1 MTNKEANLQLAA
13 QLLRVLNYV
22 ADMTYCGSDAEWH
35 FKKGYDPQTVL
46 DEIASYKEPHFG
58 SDTIR
63 LLRQI
68 SDKEKIA
75 SLMIRTGIATGHGDT
90 IDDLLR
96 ELEGSI
102 LELQKYKIKFREKE
116 EAMDILFDLL
126 EEHGIDYSHLIP

>member
-22 ADMTYCGSDAEWH
+22 TDMTYCGSDA
-35 FKKGYDPQTVL
+35 